1 MANHELSKLEAL
13 DKAQVYCARS
23 EHCAAD
29 VRRKLYEWQ
38 IPTEY
43 ADFIEE
49 NLYQNGYLNDSRF
62 CHAYVHDKVAYQKWG
77 RRKIEAGL
85 QALQLPASA
94 ICDALDDIDSEL
106 YTANLQALIRQRR
119 SDSPDKRLRFL
130 LQRGFTYDE
139 IKKNT

>member
-38 IPTEY
+38 IPAEY

-49 NLYQNGYLNDSRF
+49 NLYQNGYLNDNRF

-85 QALQLPASA
+85 QTLQLPASA